1 MPTFSHENREWRS
14 GKWIVPQPL
23 GLTKFYNGKEQK
35 LPLPACE
42 TANSM
47 PKSPE
52 TLRLAFLRVERGGG
66 HLFQIARNQ
75 RR

>member
-1 MPTFSHENREWRS
+1 
-14 GKWIVPQPL
+14 VPQPL

-42 TANSM
+42 TANSV

-52 TLRLAFLRVERGGG
+52 SPFLGVGRRRKPIICLNFHE
-66 HLFQIARNQ
+66 ICRN
-75 RR
+75 RF